1 MTSELD
7 GGPVV
12 VQARVPV
19 LPGDDELRLAGRV
32 LLQEHRIYPLAIR
45 WFAEGRLRL
54 GDGGVWFDG
63 RPLEAPLL
71 VDGTADAA

>member
-1 MTSELD
+1 
-7 GGPVV
+7 
-12 VQARVPV
+12 
-19 LPGDDELRLAGRV
+19 
-32 LLQEHRIYPLAIR
+32 LQEHRIYPLAIR

-63 RPLEAPLL
+63 HLLEAPLL